1 MGTRCITVVE
11 DENGEELCRIF
22 RGLDG
27 YPSVHGDEI
36 VAFLARGRVQ
46 DRINM
51 TDDKSFLGMGDVA
64 SSLVTYLKG
73 FRKEYSTAGL
83 SLEKAWRPPS
93 SIGNKIQLMPVGT
106 KDVGEEFIYTVV
118 YQGDNQFAKVDVVS
132 ISDGKRVTLLS

>member
-22 RGLDG
+22 RGFDG
-27 YPSVHGDEI
+27 YPSVHGDEL
-36 VAFLARGRVQ
+36 VSFLARGRVQ
-46 DRINM
+46 ERIEM

-64 SSLVTYLKG
+64 SSLITYLKG
-73 FRKEYSTAGL
+73 FRKDYTDPS
-83 SLEKAWRPPS
+83 SDKKWRPPS
-93 SIGNKIQLMPVGT
+93 SIGNKIQLMPAGT

-132 ISDGKRVTLLS
+132 IGDGKRVTLLS

>member
-22 RGLDG
+22 RGFDG

-36 VAFLARGRVQ
+36 VAFLARGRVK

-73 FRKEYSTAGL
+73 YRKDYTDPSL
-83 SLEKAWRPPS
+83 SL
-93 SIGNKIQLMPVGT
+93 IHI
-106 KDVGEEFIYTVV
+106 
-118 YQGDNQFAKVDVVS
+118 
-132 ISDGKRVTLLS
+132 

>member
-22 RGLDG
+22 RGFDG
-27 YPSVHGDEI
+27 YPSVHGDEL
-36 VAFLARGRVQ
+36 VAFLARGRVK

-73 FRKEYSTAGL
+73 YRKDYTDPSSDKT
-83 SLEKAWRPPS
+83 WRPPS